1 MIVWFKTLNP
11 DKELEDWKP
20 FIRNPWLRS
29 HFMLFVYCFMLFL
42 FIITRQVGSQI
53 YPAQEKLFFQ
63 WVQTESLLKI
73 STALYFVLLYGVL
86 YLCHEVIHILVIYK
100 KGDISITH
108 RGIFLWINTNAIL
121 SKKRFWFFMS
131 LPILVLS
138 VLPFI
143 LSCLLYGYL
152 KLLFVHLGLVNLI
165 IASSD
170 CINSVLILLKPKDT
184 RFCRGFYKVSTK
196 EI

>member
-1 MIVWFKTLNP
+1 MIVSFKALSP
-11 DKELEDWKP
+11 DKERKDWKP
-20 FIRNPWLRS
+20 FIGNSWFRN

-42 FIITRQVGSQI
+42 FIITRQVGSRI
-53 YPAQEKLFFQ
+53 YPVQEKLFSQ
-63 WVQTESLLKI
+63 WIQTERLLKI
-73 STALYFVLLYGVL
+73 STALYFVLLYGLL

-108 RGIFLWINTNAIL
+108 RGIFLWINTNAVL

-143 LSCLLYGYL
+143 LSCFLHGYI
-152 KLLFVHLGLVNLI
+152 KLLFVHLGLVNLM

-170 CINSVLILLKPKDT
+170 CINSVLILLKPNGAW
-184 RFCRGFYKVSTK
+184 FCRGFYKVSTK